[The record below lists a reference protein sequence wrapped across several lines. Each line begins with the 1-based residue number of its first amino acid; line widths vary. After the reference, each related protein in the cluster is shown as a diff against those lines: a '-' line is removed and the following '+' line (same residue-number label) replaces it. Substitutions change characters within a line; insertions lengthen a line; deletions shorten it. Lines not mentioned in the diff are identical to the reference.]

1 MAATTSPAFRAS
13 RRGQVLLTAGMLAL
27 LAVTVAPLY
36 WLAIASTHTSHD
48 IFGRPPKLLPG
59 GELGTNL
66 GNLEESVGFGRVVL
80 NSLMLSVTYTVLGG
94 IVCTLA
100 GYGFAKF
107 RFRGQGLMFSVLLL
121 ALVVPTQLTIVPLF
135 KMMVN
140 LDWLNTYQAVLL
152 PNLALPFG
160 IFLMRQSM
168 GALPDEL
175 LQAGRIDGCGE
186 LRLFLR
192 IALPTMRPAL
202 AALAMFLFLFQW
214 NDFLWPLIAL
224 RDPASYTVPVALAA
238 LTGSSDVDYGQL
250 LTGTAVA
257 AVPMAV
263 LFLFLQKH
271 FVSGMLAGA
280 VKQ

>member
-1 MAATTSPAFRAS
+1 MAATTGPAFRAS
-13 RRGQVLLTAGMLAL
+13 RRGQVLLTAVMLAL
-27 LAVTVAPLY
+27 LAFTVAPLY
-36 WLAIASTHTSHD
+36 WLAIASTHTAHD
-48 IFGRPPKLLPG
+48 IFGRPPQLLPG

-66 GNLEESVGFGRVVL
+66 GHLEESVGFGRVVL

-121 ALVVPTQLTIVPLF
+121 ALVVPTQLTVVPLF
-135 KMMVN
+135 RMMVN

-168 GALPDEL
+168 SALPDEL

>member
-1 MAATTSPAFRAS
+1 MATTGPALRAS
-13 RRGQVLLTAGMLAL
+13 RRGQVLLTGGMLVL
-27 LAVTVAPLY
+27 LAFTVAPLY
-36 WLAIASTHTSHD
+36 WLAIAATHTSHD
-48 IFGRPPKLLPG
+48 IFGRPPHLLPG
-59 GELGTNL
+59 DALGSNL
-66 GNLEESVGFGRVVL
+66 SHLQESVGFGRVVL
-80 NSLMLSVTYTVLGG
+80 NSVLLSVAYTLLGG
-94 IVCTLA
+94 TVCTLA
-100 GYGFAKF
+100 GYGFAKY
-107 RFRGQGLMFSVLLL
+107 RFRGRGFLFSVLLL
-121 ALVVPTQLTIVPLF
+121 ALVVPTQLTVVPLF

-140 LDWLNTYQAVLL
+140 LDWLNTWQAVLL

-168 GALPDEL
+168 KALPDEL

-186 LRLFLR
+186 LGLFFR

-214 NDFLWPLIAL
+214 NDFLWPLVVL
-224 RDPASYTVPVALAA
+224 RDQSAYTIPVALAA
-238 LTGSSDVDYGQL
+238 LTGSIDVDYGQL

>member
-1 MAATTSPAFRAS
+1 
-13 RRGQVLLTAGMLAL
+13 
-27 LAVTVAPLY
+27 
-36 WLAIASTHTSHD
+36 
-48 IFGRPPKLLPG
+48 
-59 GELGTNL
+59 
-66 GNLEESVGFGRVVL
+66 
-80 NSLMLSVTYTVLGG
+80 
-94 IVCTLA
+94 
-100 GYGFAKF
+100 
-107 RFRGQGLMFSVLLL
+107 
-121 ALVVPTQLTIVPLF
+121 
-135 KMMVN
+135 
-140 LDWLNTYQAVLL
+140 
-152 PNLALPFG
+152 
-160 IFLMRQSM
+160 
-168 GALPDEL
+168 
-175 LQAGRIDGCGE
+175 
-186 LRLFLR
+186 
-192 IALPTMRPAL
+192 MRPAL

>member
-1 MAATTSPAFRAS
+1 MARTGPAFRAGK
-13 RRGQVLLTAGMLAL
+13 RGQVLLTGLLLVL
-27 LAVTVAPLY
+27 LAFTVAPLY
-36 WLAIASTHTSHD
+36 WLLIAATHNQHD
-48 IFGRPPKLLPG
+48 IFGRPPHLLPG
-59 GELGTNL
+59 GELGANL
-66 GNLEESVGFGRVVL
+66 AHLQTSVDFGQVVL
-80 NSLMLSVTYTVLGG
+80 NSVLMATSYTVLGG

-100 GYGFAKF
+100 GYGFAKY
-107 RFRGQGLMFSVLLL
+107 RFRGRGFLFSVLLL

-135 KMMVN
+135 KLMVN
-140 LDWLNTYQAVLL
+140 LGWLNSYQAVLL

-168 GALPDEL
+168 RALPDEL

-186 LRLFLR
+186 LRLFFR
-192 IALPTMRPAL
+192 VALPTMKPAL

-214 NDFLWPLIAL
+214 NDFLWPLVAL
-224 RDPASYTVPVALAA
+224 RDPSSYTIPVALAA

>member
-1 MAATTSPAFRAS
+1 MAGTSPAFRAS
-13 RRGQVLLTAGMLAL
+13 RRGQVLLTGAMLAL
-27 LAVTVAPLY
+27 LAFTVAPLY

-48 IFGRPPKLLPG
+48 IFGRPPQLLPG
-59 GELGTNL
+59 GRLGINL

-80 NSLMLSVTYTVLGG
+80 NSLLLSVVYTVLGG

-100 GYGFAKF
+100 GYGFAKY
-107 RFRGQGLMFSVLLL
+107 RFRGQGVLFSLLLL

-168 GALPDEL
+168 RSLPDEL

-186 LRLFLR
+186 LGLFLR

-214 NDFLWPLIAL
+214 NDFLWPLVAL
-224 RDPASYTVPVALAA
+224 RDPSSYTIPVALAA

>member
-1 MAATTSPAFRAS
+1 MPATTSPAFRAS

-27 LAVTVAPLY
+27 LAFTVAPLY

-48 IFGRPPKLLPG
+48 IFGRPPQLLPG

-66 GNLEESVGFGRVVL
+66 GHLEESVGFGRVVL

-168 GALPDEL
+168 GSLPDEL

-224 RDPASYTVPVALAA
+224 RDPASYTIPVALAA

>member
-1 MAATTSPAFRAS
+1 MARTGPAFRATT
-13 RRGQVLLTAGMLAL
+13 RGQVLLTGSLLVL
-27 LAVTVAPLY
+27 LAFTVAPLY
-36 WLAIASTHTSHD
+36 WLLIASTHNQHD
-48 IFGRPPKLLPG
+48 IFGRPPRLLPG

-66 GNLEESVGFGRVVL
+66 THLQTSVGFGRVVI
-80 NSLMLSVTYTVLGG
+80 NSLLLATTYTVLGG

-100 GYGFAKF
+100 GYGFAKY
-107 RFRGQGLMFSVLLL
+107 RFRGRGFLFSVLLL

-135 KMMVN
+135 KLMVN
-140 LDWLNTYQAVLL
+140 LGWLNTYQAVLL

-168 GALPDEL
+168 RALPDEL

-186 LRLFLR
+186 LGLFFR
-192 IALPTMRPAL
+192 VALPTMRPAL
-202 AALAMFLFLFQW
+202 AALAMYLFLFQW
-214 NDFLWPLIAL
+214 NDFLWPLVAL
-224 RDPASYTVPVALAA
+224 RDPSSYTIPVALAA
-238 LTGSSDVDYGQL
+238 LTGSSDIDYGQL

>member
-1 MAATTSPAFRAS
+1 MLTGPAFRVS
-13 RRGQVLLTAGMLAL
+13 PRGQVLLTGSLLVVLAF
-27 LAVTVAPLY
+27 TVAPLY
-36 WLAIASTHTSHD
+36 WLVIAATHTSHD
-48 IFGRPPKLLPG
+48 IFAGAPKVVPG
-59 GELGTNL
+59 GALGTNL
-66 GNLEESVGFGRVVL
+66 SNLETSVGFGRVVL
-80 NSLMLSVTYTVLGG
+80 NSVLLSLTYTLLGG

-100 GYGFAKF
+100 GYGFAKY
-107 RFRGQGLMFSVLLL
+107 RFRGRGLLFGVLLL
-121 ALVVPTQLTIVPLF
+121 ALVVPTQLTVVPLF
-135 KMMVN
+135 KMMVD
-140 LDWLNTYQAVLL
+140 LHWLNTYQAVLL

-168 GALPDEL
+168 RGLPDEL

-202 AALAMFLFLFQW
+202 AALALFLFLFQW
-214 NDFLWPLIAL
+214 NDFLWPLVAL
-224 RDPASYTVPVALAA
+224 REKSSFTIPVAL
-238 LTGSSDVDYGQL
+238 SSLQGTYNVDYGQL

-257 AVPMAV
+257 AIPMAV
-263 LFLFLQKH
+263 LFLFLQKQ

>member
-1 MAATTSPAFRAS
+1 MATTTSPAFRAS

-27 LAVTVAPLY
+27 LAFTVAPLY
-36 WLAIASTHTSHD
+36 WLAIASTHTAHD
-48 IFGRPPKLLPG
+48 IFGRPPQLLPG

-66 GNLEESVGFGRVVL
+66 GHLEESVGFGRVVL

-168 GALPDEL
+168 SALPDEL

>member
-27 LAVTVAPLY
+27 LAFTVAPLY

-48 IFGRPPKLLPG
+48 IFGRPPQLLPG

-66 GNLEESVGFGRVVL
+66 GHLEESVGFGRVVL

-168 GALPDEL
+168 SALPDEL

>member
-27 LAVTVAPLY
+27 LAFTVAPLY
-36 WLAIASTHTSHD
+36 WLAIASTHTAHD
-48 IFGRPPKLLPG
+48 IFGRPPQLLPG

-66 GNLEESVGFGRVVL
+66 GHLEESVGFGRVVL
-80 NSLMLSVTYTVLGG
+80 NSLMLSATYTVLGG

-168 GALPDEL
+168 SALPDEL

>member
-1 MAATTSPAFRAS
+1 MLTGPAFRVS
-13 RRGQVLLTAGMLAL
+13 SRGQVLLTGSL
-27 LAVTVAPLY
+27 LVAVAFTVAPLY
-36 WLAIASTHTSHD
+36 WLVIAATHTSHD
-48 IFGRPPKLLPG
+48 IFTGAPKVVPG
-59 GELGTNL
+59 GALGTNL
-66 GNLEESVGFGRVVL
+66 SNLEASVGFSRVVL
-80 NSLMLSVTYTVLGG
+80 NSVLLSLAYTLLGG

-100 GYGFAKF
+100 GYGFAKY
-107 RFRGQGLMFSVLLL
+107 RFRGRGLLFGVLLL

-135 KMMVN
+135 KMMVDLN
-140 LDWLNTYQAVLL
+140 WLNTYQAVLL

-160 IFLMRQSM
+160 IFLMRQAM
-168 GALPDEL
+168 RGLPDEL

-192 IALPTMRPAL
+192 IVLPTMRPSL
-202 AALAMFLFLFQW
+202 AALALFLFLFQW
-214 NDFLWPLIAL
+214 NDFLWPLVAL
-224 RDPASYTVPVALAA
+224 RDKTSFTIPVALTS
-238 LTGSSDVDYGQL
+238 LKGTFDVDYGQL

-263 LFLFLQKH
+263 LFLFLQKQ

>member
-27 LAVTVAPLY
+27 LAFTVAPLY

-48 IFGRPPKLLPG
+48 IFGRPPQLLPG

-66 GNLEESVGFGRVVL
+66 GHLEESVGFGQVVL
-80 NSLMLSVTYTVLGG
+80 NSLMLSVAYTVLGG
-94 IVCTLA
+94 TVCTLA

-168 GALPDEL
+168 SALPDEL

-224 RDPASYTVPVALAA
+224 RDPASYTIPVALAA

>member
-1 MAATTSPAFRAS
+1 MAGTSPAFRAS
-13 RRGQVLLTAGMLAL
+13 RRGQVLLTGAMLAL
-27 LAVTVAPLY
+27 LAFTVAPLY
-36 WLAIASTHTSHD
+36 WLVIASTHTSHD
-48 IFGRPPKLLPG
+48 IFGRPPHLLPG

-66 GNLEESVGFGRVVL
+66 AHLEESVGFGRVVL
-80 NSLMLSVTYTVLGG
+80 NSVLLSVTYTVLGG

-100 GYGFAKF
+100 GYGFAKY
-107 RFRGQGLMFSVLLL
+107 RFRGQGLLFSLLLL

-168 GALPDEL
+168 RSLPDEL

-186 LRLFLR
+186 FRLFFR
-192 IALPTMRPAL
+192 VALPTMRPAL

-214 NDFLWPLIAL
+214 NDFLWPLVAL

>member
-1 MAATTSPAFRAS
+1 MALTGPAFRATA
-13 RRGQVLLTAGMLAL
+13 RGQVLLTAALLVLLAL
-27 LAVTVAPLY
+27 TAAPLY
-36 WLAIASTHTSHD
+36 WLVVASTHSSQQ
-48 IFGRPPKLLPG
+48 IFTRPPKLLPG
-59 GELGTNL
+59 DQLGANL
-66 GNLEESVGFGRVVL
+66 SHLQASVGFGRVVL
-80 NSLMLSVTYTVLGG
+80 NSVLIAGAYTLLGG

-100 GYGFAKF
+100 GYGFAKY
-107 RFRGQGLMFSVLLL
+107 RFRGRGFLFSVLLL
-121 ALVVPTQLTIVPLF
+121 ALVVPSQLTIVPLF

-140 LDWLNTYQAVLL
+140 LGWLNTYQAVLL

-168 GALPDEL
+168 KSLPDEL

-186 LRLFLR
+186 LRLFFKV
-192 IALPTMRPAL
+192 ALPTMRPNL

-214 NDFLWPLIAL
+214 NDFLWPLVVL
-224 RDPASYTVPVALAA
+224 RDPSSYTIPVSLAS

-250 LTGTAVA
+250 LTGTAA
-257 AVPMAV
+257 GAIPMAV

>member
-1 MAATTSPAFRAS
+1 MLTGPAFRVS
-13 RRGQVLLTAGMLAL
+13 HRGQVLLTGSL
-27 LAVTVAPLY
+27 LAVLAFTVAPLY
-36 WLAIASTHTSHD
+36 WLVIAATHTSHD
-48 IFGRPPKLLPG
+48 IFAGAPKVVPG
-59 GELGTNL
+59 GSLGANL
-66 GNLEESVGFGRVVL
+66 SHLQASVGFGRVVV
-80 NSLMLSVTYTVLGG
+80 NSVLLSLTYTLLGG

-100 GYGFAKF
+100 GYGFAKY
-107 RFRGQGLMFSVLLL
+107 RFRGRGLLFGVLLL

-135 KMMVN
+135 KMMVDLN
-140 LDWLNTYQAVLL
+140 WLNTYQAVLL

-168 GALPDEL
+168 RGLPDEL

-186 LRLFLR
+186 LRLFVR

-202 AALAMFLFLFQW
+202 AALALFLFLFQW
-214 NDFLWPLIAL
+214 NDFLWPLVAL
-224 RDPASYTVPVALAA
+224 REKSSFTIPVALAS
-238 LTGSSDVDYGQL
+238 LQGTFDVDYGQL
-250 LTGTAVA
+250 LTGTAVS

-263 LFLFLQKH
+263 LFLFLQKQ

>member
-1 MAATTSPAFRAS
+1 MAVTTSPAFRAS

-27 LAVTVAPLY
+27 LAFTVAPLY

-48 IFGRPPKLLPG
+48 IFGRPPHLLPG

-66 GNLEESVGFGRVVL
+66 GHLEESVGFGRVVL
-80 NSLMLSVTYTVLGG
+80 NSLLLSVTYTVLGG

-168 GALPDEL
+168 SALPDEL

-224 RDPASYTVPVALAA
+224 RDPASYTIPVALAA